1 MGKRKIAFLA
11 TGGTIASV
19 PGPEGMRPAFT
30 EGEMLNL
37 VPELSD
43 LADIKGNLIMNI
55 DSSNMKPTDWP
66 MIAKKTAEAL
76 EECDGV
82 VISHGTDTLA
92 YTAAALTYML
102 TYLKK
107 PVVITGSQKSI
118 GEPDNDARKNL
129 IDSVRVATTDKA
141 GVFVVFGGE
150 VIFGDRSTKMKTK
163 SFDAFASVNIP
174 SVGSIQDDEIKW
186 KEDVLTHER
195 ERLKKLWAKNKNSP
209 ENCKEN
215 VVLDLDIDPQVL
227 LVKLYPGIS
236 PEILLLAKTNDYHA
250 VLIEG
255 FGMGGVPFREPGNL
269 VPAIEELIASGITVA
284 ITTQVPYEGVDLP
297 RYEVGKKALDVGA
310 LSAEDLT
317 REAALV
323 RLMLK
328 KL

>member
-19 PGPEGMRPAFT
+19 PSPEGMRPAFT
-30 EGEMLNL
+30 EDEMLKL
-37 VPELSD
+37 IPELSD
-43 LADIKGNLIMNI
+43 LADIEGNLIMNI

-76 EECDGV
+76 KNSDGV

-102 TYLKK
+102 TYLQK

-118 GEPDNDARKNL
+118 GETDNDARKNL
-129 IDSVRVATTDKA
+129 IDSVRVAVSGKA

-163 SFDAFASVNIP
+163 SFDAFKSINIP
-174 SVGSIQDDEIKW
+174 PVAMIQGDEVKW

-195 ERLKKLWAKNKNSP
+195 ERLKKLWAKSRNPS
-209 ENCKEN
+209 EDCIEN
-215 VVLDLDIDPQVL
+215 VVLNVDIDPQVL

-236 PEILLLAKTNDYHA
+236 PDVLLLAKAKAYHA

-255 FGMGGVPFREPGNL
+255 FGSGGVPFREPGNL
-269 VPAIEELIASGITVA
+269 VPAIQELLGSGITVA

-297 RYEVGKKALDVGA
+297 RYEVGKKALDAGA
-310 LSAEDLT
+310 ISARDLT